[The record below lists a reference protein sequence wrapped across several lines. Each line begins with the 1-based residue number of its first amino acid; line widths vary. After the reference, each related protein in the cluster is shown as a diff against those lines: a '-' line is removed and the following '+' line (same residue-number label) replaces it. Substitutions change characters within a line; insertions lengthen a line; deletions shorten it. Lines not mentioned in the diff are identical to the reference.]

1 MKIKYD
7 AVHADAPGQLGDLW
21 RKMAE
26 AENAL
31 AEKLLSYPLGSAITN
46 DDSAWHLEADG
57 EALNLVHSSIVEGK
71 AVNQA
76 SRFDLDLLWDDV
88 EESGLTMYN
97 EKVFSV
103 AASFDPAKL
112 IDIAALK
119 G

>member
-31 AEKLLSYPLGSAITN
+31 AEKLLPYPLGSAITN

-57 EALNLVHSSIVEGK
+57 DTLNLVHSSIVEGK

-76 SRFDLDLLWDDV
+76 SRFDIDLAWVDV
-88 EESGLTMYN
+88 EEEGLIIYTA
-97 EKVFSV
+97 EVLAV
-103 AASFDPAKL
+103 ADSFDPSKL
-112 IDIAALK
+112 IDIAALQ